1 MGQRTTSERI
11 RTGGRSERVRQQV
24 GQACLALLSDGQTD
38 FGPADVALRSGVSR
52 ATVYRWW
59 PTKADLLR
67 EAIAMHTGRRLDPP
81 DTGSWR
87 GDLRALA
94 RKLAAFFSD
103 PVELALDAIMAS
115 GSAPDFDALVLE
127 TFEPVFVAWRAL
139 VERARDRGEVRAGV
153 DSDTVLL
160 SLASPLLVMP
170 LLFHRTPTPT
180 EVRRIADLVYA
191 GSVNR

>member
-1 MGQRTTSERI
+1 MAQRAASERI
-11 RTGGRSERVRQQV
+11 RAGGRSERVRQQV
-24 GQACLALLSDGQTD
+24 GQACLALLADGQTD

-67 EAIAMHTGRRLDPP
+67 EGLAVHTGRRLDPP
-81 DTGSWR
+81 DTGSWQ

-94 RKLAAFFSD
+94 RQLAAFFSD

-127 TFEPVFVAWRAL
+127 TFEPVFAAWRAL
-139 VERARDRGEVRAGV
+139 VDRARQRGDVRADV
-153 DSDTVLL
+153 DPDTVLL
-160 SLASPLLVMP
+160 SLASPLLVIP
-170 LLFHRTPTPT
+170 LLFHRKPSAA
-180 EVRRIADLVYA
+180 EARRIADLVYA